1 MVSFVV
7 DSRKS
12 GFVRVYMC
20 MYLWMLDSN
29 SDEYIVIYIYNMCNN
44 WIDSW

>member
-20 MYLWMLDSN
+20 MYLWMLDIYI
-29 SDEYIVIYIYNMCNN
+29 DEYIVIYIYNMCNN
-44 WIDSW
+44 WIDRW

>member
-12 GFVRVYMC
+12 GFVRVC
-20 MYLWMLDSN
+20 VCVCILWMLDSY
-29 SDEYIVIYIYNMCNN
+29 SDEYIVIYITCV
-44 WIDSW
+44 ISE